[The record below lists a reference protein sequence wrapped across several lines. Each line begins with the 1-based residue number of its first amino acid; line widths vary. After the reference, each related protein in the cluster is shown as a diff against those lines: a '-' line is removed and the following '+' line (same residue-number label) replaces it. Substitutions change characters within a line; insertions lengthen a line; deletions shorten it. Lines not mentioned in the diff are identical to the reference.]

1 MDLEACRKQI
11 HELENNN
18 RYEVEYKKEIT
29 FLKNKNTELEGIKD
43 KQLAEINK
51 LKAELKRLE
60 EEAET

>member
-1 MDLEACRKQI
+1 M
-11 HELENNN
+11 
-18 RYEVEYKKEIT
+18 EYKKEIT

-51 LKAELKRLE
+51 LKAALKNFE